1 MQQHLEMEE
10 EEVGIGRRRKTYPK
24 PVRHLRKE
32 GMLQIKFFFQKTKE
46 GKKRMRKVSGL
57 LSKQTTYDLIIS
69 NQKREEQLWP
79 NLFPIFALQLGF
91 NHEENYR
98 LFNLFG
104 HIKNNHIYHDMK
116 TGCCG
121 FEKLI
126 IFSRQSI
133 LKKVFALFVCSAR
146 SKIDASVCKM
156 DTKSRKFCRTTHC
169 LLDESWV
176 VT

>member
-1 MQQHLEMEE
+1 MEE

-133 LKKVFALFVCSAR
+133 LKKFL
-146 SKIDASVCKM
+146 
-156 DTKSRKFCRTTHC
+156 HC
-169 LLDESWV
+169 LYARLV
-176 VT
+176 VKLMHPSVKWTQKVGNFAALLTAY